1 MIIPEYSHLIS
12 IIISLLLIN
21 GFFNLAY
28 KFRFQTNKVI
38 SLNNLFLSTI
48 FNYFFIINLLA
59 ILTFNILLYTQL
71 NENIIKIISLFIIFL
86 GFHKPF
92 YLKKLKNIIHDEDYR
107 IKLIYIILF
116 FYFILSL
123 NPITDSDSLDYHI
136 TIPLYQIEFGN
147 SQFYKYWLHS
157 QLVGSGE
164 ALFLYSLVLDGF
176 HFSQILQFTS
186 LLFIILIILN
196 FKINKIFIDNKKKI
210 FVSLCILSM
219 PALIF
224 LVSTSKPQ
232 LFPIATNFISLIISV
247 FYLKHLKKNNLLI
260 SYSIMIFLLF
270 SSTQMKFSFLLSSG
284 IITLYSIYQIINK
297 NFLYRSFI
305 IIFILFLVVIV
316 PREIY
321 EFINFNKDIIYNFFN
336 PVTDLY
342 GSDSIN
348 ASLKHGTGN
357 SRYYF
362 LWLFFP
368 YDQYGKFTFGVITY
382 CVGPLVLYFLFS
394 YKTNKTFNRP
404 IIFILFTY
412 FIFALNLAQ
421 PTGRFYVEIF
431 IWILFFSIFTYKKNI
446 LLLEKLFQKLIIF
459 SSILLV
465 AFLGYFSGN
474 LFLGNLSKSSYD
486 KILSNNADG
495 YLLYKWA
502 NKIIPDNS
510 VIISTHRASA
520 FYKYEVIPYEFRLF
534 VDNSKKSNS
543 YYLKSIME
551 KNPEFILYRD
561 TDLNNKRDILKNCR
575 GELFKF
581 KKNVGYDIGRNPFNK
596 NKKFYDG
603 YIYRISKNKIK
614 ECIK

>member
-1 MIIPEYSHLIS
+1 MILPEYSHLIS
-12 IIISLLLIN
+12 IIISLLIIN

-28 KFRFQTNKVI
+28 KFRFQTNKII
-38 SLNNLFLSTI
+38 SINNLFLSTI
-48 FNYFFIINLLA
+48 INYFFCINLLA
-59 ILTFNILLYTQL
+59 ILTFNILLFAQL
-71 NENIIKIISLFIIFL
+71 NENIIKIISLSIIIL
-86 GFHKPF
+86 GFHKPL
-92 YLKKLKNIIHDEDYR
+92 YLKKLKNIIYEEDYR
-107 IKLIYIILF
+107 IKIIFIILL

-123 NPITDSDSLDYHI
+123 NPITDSDSLDYHL

-147 SQFYKYWLHS
+147 SQFYEYWLHS

-164 ALFLYSLVLDGF
+164 ALLLYSLVLDGF

-186 LLFIILIILN
+186 LLFIILIIMD
-196 FKINKIFIDNKKKI
+196 FKISFFLIDNEKKI
-210 FVSLCILSM
+210 FAILCILSM

-232 LFPIATNFISLIISV
+232 LFPIATNFISLVISV
-247 FYLKHLKKNNLLI
+247 FYLKNLRKNNLLI
-260 SYSIMIFLLF
+260 AYSLIIFLVF

-305 IIFILFLVVIV
+305 IIFIFFLVIIV

-321 EFINFNKDIIYNFFN
+321 EFINFNNDIIYNFFN
-336 PVTDLY
+336 PVTDLH

-357 SRYYF
+357 SRYNF
-362 LWLFFP
+362 LWLFLP
-368 YDQYGKFTFGVITY
+368 YDQYGNFTFGVITY
-382 CVGPLVLYFLFS
+382 CVGPFVLYFLFN
-394 YKTNKTFNRP
+394 YKINKTINRP
-404 IIFILFTY
+404 IIFILFIY

-431 IWILFFSIFTYKKNI
+431 IWILFFSLFTNKKNV
-446 LLLEKLFQKLIIF
+446 LFLEKLFRKLIIF
-459 SSILLV
+459 SSIFLV
-465 AFLGYFSGN
+465 AFLGYFSVN
-474 LFLGNLSKSSYD
+474 LFLGNLSKSNYD

-502 NKIIPDNS
+502 NKVIPDNS

-575 GELFKF
+575 GVLFKF
-581 KKNVGYDIGRNPFNK
+581 KKDVGYDVGRNPFNK